1 VPCAFGVFS
10 TVTAH
15 PGLHNRYS
23 TCTGTA
29 GANRPTGFTGFAAGR
44 AARVVLRVLETRRA
58 AGRAL
63 LDRDAL
69 IIVVSISLKHPPRQ
83 AEYFCFRSKNSSLL

>member
-1 VPCAFGVFS
+1 
-10 TVTAH
+10 
-15 PGLHNRYS
+15 
-23 TCTGTA
+23 
-29 GANRPTGFTGFAAGR
+29 
-44 AARVVLRVLETRRA
+44 LRVLETRRA

-69 IIVVSISLKHPPRQ
+69 IIVVSISLKYPPRQ